1 MFVAGLSDHA
11 GSMKIIEKKTHGSL
25 LENLLSVE
33 MISLLFTSFSVR
45 VFTPPAELSRVL
57 KPLSHRA
64 RRCRLGSLKIII
76 KHVAFP
82 NGIKSDG
89 AGHCAPR

>member
-1 MFVAGLSDHA
+1 MLVAGLSDHS
-11 GSMKIIEKKTHGSL
+11 GNMKISKKL

-33 MISLLFTSFSVR
+33 TISLLFTSFSVR

-57 KPLSHRA
+57 KRLSCRA
-64 RRCRLGSLKIII
+64 RRCRLGCLKMIV
-76 KHVAFP
+76 KHVTFP
-82 NGIKSDG
+82 NEIKSDG